1 MNKKLQNKEKELRI
15 RKENTNISIPK
26 KKLKKMV
33 LQTLSNKPD
42 DKGAEVPIRKVAKLE
57 KLKHESEAH
66 FLNRVEKEVETVI
79 HRSQYENQFDCKLE
93 TENDKVVV
101 TKEKKM
107 SERKRRYLLAFN
119 SKNFFSILFIY
130 F

>member
-66 FLNRVEKEVETVI
+66 FLNRVEKEVENVI

-107 SERKRRYLLAFN
+107 SERKRR
-119 SKNFFSILFIY
+119 
-130 F
+130 